1 MSIIWR
7 KEMSVANEAIDQ
19 DHRYL
24 FCLVN
29 TVELALR
36 TEENRDLLDVAVTQL
51 LEYTEYHFAREEALQ
66 SKIQYPKRGDHRG
79 EHLRIVEQVKTIREQ
94 VRKAVASAQPGA
106 DAGAATDKSAKQVK
120 LDVDQI
126 VGLLREW
133 VLGHVLKR
141 DREMIPWLEQYPSTY
156 S

>member
-51 LEYTEYHFAREEALQ
+51 LEYTEYHFTREKALQ
-66 SKIQYPKRGDHRG
+66 DKIQYPKRGDHRG
-79 EHLRIVEQVKTIREQ
+79 EHLRIIEQVKTVQEQ
-94 VRKAVASAQPGA
+94 IRKALAPAQPEA
-106 DAGAATDKSAKQVK
+106 DADNPAKQVK
-120 LDVDQI
+120 LDADQI
-126 VGLLREW
+126 AGLLREW